1 MSTRRSKRSVV
12 GGNFLIRGGDVNPK
26 RWMWAVGWMVFV
38 VLSASATRAE
48 QTPSACITCHEALGG
63 FFAKPIAEWKGSIH
77 YQNHITCDR
86 CHGGNAGVVVGNP
99 RQLSPSEFAAIQ
111 SAAMSKAHGFV
122 GKPSGR
128 ALFNMCAR
136 CHSATV
142 MMFADSIMGQV
153 YLQKKGGPSCVT
165 CHHAHR
171 NVIPAVPKTCSK
183 CHADTTGFTQ
193 IDPMNVTDATIVQL
207 SRIRIGLAR
216 EKTQGTRPS
225 LAPSF
230 PGEMGSYQIGL
241 AAFGGVIFLFLIGCL
256 IYMILEKER

>member
-1 MSTRRSKRSVV
+1 MNAKS
-12 GGNFLIRGGDVNPK
+12 
-26 RWMWAVGWMVFV
+26 WMWALCWMVFL
-38 VLSASATRAE
+38 VLSASASRAE
-48 QTPSACITCHEALGG
+48 QTRIACITCHKALGG

-77 YQNHITCDR
+77 HQNGVTCDR
-86 CHGGNAGVVVGNP
+86 CHGGNAKVKVGNV
-99 RQLSPSEFAAIQ
+99 RQLSPTKFAAIQ

-128 ALFNMCAR
+128 ALFSMCAQ

-142 MMFADSIMGQV
+142 RMFASSIMGKA
-153 YLQKKGGPSCVT
+153 YLHKKGGPSCVT

-183 CHADTTGFTQ
+183 CHKDTTGFTQ

-207 SRIRIGLAR
+207 SRIRIRLAR
-216 EKTQGTRPS
+216 EQTQGTRPS
-225 LAPSF
+225 LAPRF

-241 AAFGGVIFLFLIGCL
+241 AAFGGVIFLFLIGC
-256 IYMILEKER
+256 IVYMILEKER